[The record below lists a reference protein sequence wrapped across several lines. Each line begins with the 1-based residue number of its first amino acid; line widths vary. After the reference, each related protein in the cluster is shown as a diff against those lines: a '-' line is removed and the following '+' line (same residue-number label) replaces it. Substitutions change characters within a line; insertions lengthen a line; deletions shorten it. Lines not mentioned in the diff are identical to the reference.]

1 MIKEYDFVEVL
12 NCRSCGVAAL
22 DEILNLGDHP
32 LANSLLTQKTISDEK
47 RFPLVLMRCN
57 HCTTLQLS
65 INVNPKILFSSYF
78 WVTGTSRTT
87 LDYCQDLAKNVL
99 ERIQVNKPKI
109 LEIGSNDGTLLQEFE
124 KLGAGDSFGIDPAE
138 NVIPESSHST
148 INYITEFFSEDFAK
162 RFVQRYGQV
171 DMVIARNVLS
181 HVPDLNDVMRGINL
195 ALSPEGICVTE
206 FHDANKIIS
215 EIQYDSIYHEH
226 TYYHSLRSMTF
237 ALANASLKP
246 FDGYVGPI
254 SGGCIVL
261 FSSRQDKKISD
272 GLLSLLEAENS
283 LGVYV
288 IRSWK
293 EFASQVLSNI
303 ASIRSEL
310 REISPNT
317 TYAFGSSARSS
328 TLLNAIG
335 EESKTIAGIADNNP
349 RKWGML
355 SPGLHLPISNPLTII
370 DDTVKTIFI
379 CAFNFEK
386 EIVNQLKNE
395 LNWSGEVIV
404 PLPNVLRKYRI

>member
-1 MIKEYDFVEVL
+1 MIEEYDFVEVL

-22 DEILNLGDHP
+22 EEILNLGDHP
-32 LANSLLTQKTISDEK
+32 LANSLLTQKSISDEK

-99 ERIQVNKPKI
+99 DRIQVKKPKI
-109 LEIGSNDGTLLQEFE
+109 LEIGSNDGTLLLEFE
-124 KLGAGDSFGIDPAE
+124 KLGAGDTFGIDPAE
-138 NVIPESSHST
+138 NVIPELSHSKIT
-148 INYITEFFSEDFAK
+148 YIPEFFTEDFAK
-162 RFVQRYGQV
+162 RFVQKYGQV
-171 DMVIARNVLS
+171 DLVIARNVLS

-195 ALSPEGICVTE
+195 VLSPEGMCITE

-272 GLLSLLEAENS
+272 GLLSLLEAENA
-283 LGVYV
+283 LGVYS
-288 IRSWK
+288 IKSWK

-303 ASIRSEL
+303 ASIKSEL
-310 REISPNT
+310 KMISNSNIC
-317 TYAFGSSARSS
+317 AFGSSARSS

-335 EESKTIAGIADNNP
+335 GESKTIAGIADNNP

-355 SPGLHLPISNPLTII
+355 SPGLHLPIANPSTLIN
-370 DDTVKTIFI
+370 DTVKTIFI
-379 CAFNFEK
+379 CAFNFEM

>member
-1 MIKEYDFVEVL
+1 MKDYDFVEVL
-12 NCRSCGVAAL
+12 NCRSCGTVAP
-22 DEILNLGDHP
+22 DEILNLGDQP
-32 LANSLLTQKTISDEK
+32 LANSLLTQDSIYDEK
-47 RFPLVLMRCN
+47 WFPLVLMRCD

-87 LDYCQDLAKNVL
+87 RNYCKDLAKNVL
-99 ERIQVNKPKI
+99 DRIPVDKPKI
-109 LEIGSNDGTLLQEFE
+109 LEIGSNDGTLLLEFE
-124 KLGAGDSFGIDPAE
+124 NLGAGDSFGIDPAK
-138 NVIPESSHST
+138 NVIPESSNSKIT
-148 INYITEFFSEDFAK
+148 YISEFFTETFAK
-162 RFVQRYGQV
+162 RFVRKYGQV
-171 DMVIARNVLS
+171 DLVIARNVLS

-195 ALSPEGICVTE
+195 VLSPEGTCVIE

-237 ALANASLKP
+237 ALANASLQP

-261 FSSRQDKKISD
+261 FSSRQDRKISD
-272 GLLSLLEAENS
+272 NLLSLLETENS
-283 LGVYV
+283 LGVYS
-288 IRSWK
+288 IKSWK
-293 EFASQVLSNI
+293 EFASKALSNI
-303 ASIRSEL
+303 SSIKNEFQK
-310 REISPNT
+310 ISSSNM
-317 TYAFGSSARSS
+317 YAFGSSARSS

-335 EESKTIAGIADNNP
+335 RESKTIAGIADNNP

-355 SPGLHLPISNPLTII
+355 SPGLHLQIASPSTLIN
-370 DDTVKTIFI
+370 DTVKTIFI
-379 CAFNFEK
+379 CAFNFEI
-386 EIVNQLKNE
+386 EIVNQLKYE